1 MENYLIDISEIMG
14 ICRPAKEFPQECLPD
29 LVRLLHANPNNKM
42 FLARE
47 FLEFW
52 RKKTGGEEVVEGGT
66 PSSQGPGISKRTM
79 VAKILEVGQL
89 HNRYCTACNTLLL
102 DSRML

>member
-1 MENYLIDISEIMG
+1 MDIF
-14 ICRPAKEFPQECLPD
+14 RPAKEFPQECLPD

-52 RKKTGGEEVVEGGT
+52 RKKTGGEEGGVVEGGT

-89 HNRYCTACNTLLL
+89 QNRYYTACC
-102 DSRML
+102 

>member
-1 MENYLIDISEIMG
+1 MN
-14 ICRPAKEFPQECLPD
+14 ICRPGKEFPQECLPD

-52 RKKTGGEEVVEGGT
+52 RRKTGGEEGGVLEGGT
-66 PSSQGPGISKRTM
+66 PSSQGTGISKRAM
-79 VAKILEVGQL
+79 INKILEVRQ
-89 HNRYCTACNTLLL
+89 
-102 DSRML
+102 